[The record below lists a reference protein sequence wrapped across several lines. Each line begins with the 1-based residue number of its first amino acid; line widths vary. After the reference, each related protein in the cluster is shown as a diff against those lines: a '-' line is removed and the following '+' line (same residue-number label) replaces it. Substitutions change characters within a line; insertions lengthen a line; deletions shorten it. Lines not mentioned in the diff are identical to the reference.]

1 MSGKKIK
8 EILDSMKD
16 MKITGDTVTIMSAL
30 KDSEYIKLKEL
41 SENIAESIQN

>member
-1 MSGKKIK
+1 
-8 EILDSMKD
+8 

-41 SENIAESIQN
+41 AENIAKSIQN